1 MNGKENAMSAIP
13 LEEAQAR
20 LPELLAGLTAGE
32 EVVITRD
39 GKPVGRL
46 LPPELPT
53 GVPIYGRGKGK
64 VLRMI
69 DDDEHLKDFAE
80 YME

>member
-1 MNGKENAMSAIP
+1 MSTISLAD
-13 LEEAQAR
+13 AQAR
-20 LPELLAGLTAGE
+20 LPELLDHLTAGE
-32 EVVITRD
+32 EVVITRE

-46 LPPELPT
+46 LPPELPK

-80 YME
+80 YLE

>member
-1 MNGKENAMSAIP
+1 MSAIT
-13 LEEAQAR
+13 LEEAQSR
-20 LPELLAGLTAGE
+20 LPELLDQLAIGGE
-32 EVVITRD
+32 VIILRD

-46 LPPELPT
+46 LPPELPK
-53 GVPIYGRGKGK
+53 GVPVYGRGKGK

-80 YME
+80 YLA